1 MEPQRHLG
9 GYIRA
14 ISNAMAQSMQQNT
27 EAVGL
32 TTTQGMFLHHLWYR
46 QQVQGQTTYARD
58 LEQFFDVKH
67 PTVSGILRRM
77 EAAGF
82 VTFEANTDDHRCKA
96 ICLTPKAVQAH
107 TAIADHLQCQEARLV
122 EHMTPA
128 QVQEFRSLLRQ
139 AADNLGVC
147 APSNPH
153 HPNKEETKP

>member
-1 MEPQRHLG
+1 MEPTRHLG
-9 GYIRA
+9 GFIRA
-14 ISNAMAQSMQQNT
+14 ISNAMSQSMQQNT

-32 TTTQGMFLHHLWYR
+32 TTTQGMFLHHLWFR
-46 QQVQGQTTYARD
+46 QEVQRKPTYARD

-82 VTFEANTDDHRCKA
+82 VTFEANADDHRCKA

-107 TAIADHLQCQEARLV
+107 DVIDAHIQSEEDRLV

-128 QVQEFRSLLRQ
+128 EVLEFRRLLRQ

-147 APSNPH
+147 APC
-153 HPNKEETKP
+153 HPEKEEANL

>member
-14 ISNAMAQSMQQNT
+14 ISNAMAQSMQQNAET
-27 EAVGL
+27 VGL
-32 TTTQGMFLHHLWYR
+32 TTTQGMFLHHLWFR
-46 QQVQGQTTYARD
+46 QQIQGEFTYARD

-96 ICLTPKAVQAH
+96 ICLTPKAIQAH
-107 TAIADHLQCQEARLV
+107 AAIDTHLQSQERRLV

-128 QVQEFRSLLRQ
+128 QVQEFRNLLQQ
-139 AADNLGVC
+139 AANNLGVC
-147 APSNPH
+147 APPAPH
-153 HPNKEETKP
+153 HPDKEEAKP